1 MRVANWTAA
10 FVLLL
15 ISGYVMWATGSYP
28 AQEMTLGPAFFP
40 RLVSGILAALAV
52 GIFAVAAV
60 GRRQGDSLKPPR
72 ASLLGTLACLGLYVA
87 LLPHAGF
94 VFATPAFLCASG
106 FVQGE
111 DVRKWWKAV
120 VVSSVATTAALH
132 YVFVV
137 LLNVPLP

>member
-1 MRVANWTAA
+1 MRVADRTAA
-10 FVLLL
+10 VVLLL
-15 ISGYVMWATGSYP
+15 ISGYVMWVTGSYP

-52 GIFAVAAV
+52 GIFAAAAV
-60 GRRQGDSLKPPR
+60 GRRQEAPVKPPR
-72 ASLLGTLACLGLYVA
+72 ASLHRTLACLGLYVA

-94 VFATPAFLCASG
+94 IFATPVFLCVSG

-111 DVRKWWKAV
+111 DLRKWWKAV
-120 VVSSVATTAALH
+120 VVSSVATTAALY

-137 LLNVPLP
+137 LLSVPLP

>member
-1 MRVANWTAA
+1 MRAANWTAT

-40 RLVSGILAALAV
+40 RLVSGILAALAI
-52 GIFAVAAV
+52 GIFAATAV
-60 GRRQGDSLKPPR
+60 GRRKGESLKPPR
-72 ASLLGTLACLGLYVA
+72 ASLTKTLACLGVYVV
-87 LLPHAGF
+87 LLPHLGF
-94 VFATPAFLCASG
+94 VFVTPAFLCASG
-106 FVQGE
+106 VVQGE
-111 DVRKWWKAV
+111 DVRRCWKAV
-120 VVSSVATTAALH
+120 VVSSVATTAALY